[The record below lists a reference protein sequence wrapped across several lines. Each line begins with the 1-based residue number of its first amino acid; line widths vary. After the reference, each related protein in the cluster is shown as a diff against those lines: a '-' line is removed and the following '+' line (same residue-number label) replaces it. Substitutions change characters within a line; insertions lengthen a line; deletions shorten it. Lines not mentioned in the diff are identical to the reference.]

1 MTLAFFFDILNFLIK
16 NEKHIF
22 FNGNDKAQSLLPQE
36 MNCLSHFGLWQVI
49 NSILL
54 TSLLFSYKRTG
65 FRVNA
70 SERTRIST
78 G

>member
-1 MTLAFFFDILNFLIK
+1 MFHVHGWGGDFYMTLAFISYFANSSIK

-49 NSILL
+49 N
-54 TSLLFSYKRTG
+54 
-65 FRVNA
+65 
-70 SERTRIST
+70 
-78 G
+78 